1 MKHDKRNEAQI
12 PVSEMREGYDD
23 RACRQWKIFC
33 EQFLANKYNL
43 DETGRFLEKTTVTT
57 IPL

>member
-43 DETGRFLEKTTVTT
+43 DETGRFL
-57 IPL
+57 